1 MTMRTILT
9 AGTVGVSLLAGPAL
23 AQDGATLFSQSCA
36 ACHQPQGQ
44 GIPGAFPALV
54 NNTFVQGDPH
64 QVAHV
69 ILNGRGG
76 MPKFSGD
83 LTDDQIAA
91 VATYVR
97 GTWGN
102 KAGPVTTAVVTAER
116 NAGAL
121 PPPSDGQQAH

>member
-1 MTMRTILT
+1 MTIRTTLII
-9 AGTVGVSLLAGPAL
+9 GGVAASLLAGPAL
-23 AQDGATLFSQSCA
+23 AQDGAALFSQSCA

-44 GIPGAFPALV
+44 GIPGAFPALAGDA
-54 NNTFVQGDPH
+54 FVQGPPQ

-83 LTDDQIAA
+83 LTDEQIAA

-97 GTWGN
+97 GAWGN
-102 KAGPVTTAVVTAER
+102 KAGPITAAAVTAER

-121 PPPSDGQQAH
+121 PPPTDGQQAH

>member
-1 MTMRTILT
+1 MRIRMIAIST
-9 AGTVGVSLLAGPAL
+9 ALAAGLAGGPAL
-23 AQDGATLFSQSCA
+23 AQDGAAIFSQSCA

-44 GIPGAFPALV
+44 GIPGAFPALA
-54 NNTFVQGDPH
+54 NNAFVQGPAQ

-69 ILNGRGG
+69 LLNGRGG

-91 VATYVR
+91 VATYIR

-102 KAGPVTTAVVTAER
+102 KAGPVATAAVTAER

>member
-1 MTMRTILT
+1 MVLRTISIFAAAIL
-9 AGTVGVSLLAGPAL
+9 GLLAGPAL
-23 AQDGATLFSQSCA
+23 AQDGATTFSQSCA
-36 ACHQPQGQ
+36 ACHQPEGQ
-44 GIPGAFPALV
+44 GIPGAFPALAK
-54 NNTFVQGDPH
+54 NTFVQGPPD

-91 VATYVR
+91 VATYIR
-97 GTWGN
+97 STWGN
-102 KAGPVTTAVVTAER
+102 KASPVPAAVVTAER

-121 PPPSDGQQAH
+121 PPPSEGQQAH

>member
-1 MTMRTILT
+1 MRIRMIGLSAA
-9 AGTVGVSLLAGPAL
+9 AGALLLAGPAL
-23 AQDGATLFSQSCA
+23 AQDGATIFSQSCA

-44 GIPGAFPALV
+44 GIPGAFPALA
-54 NNTFVQGDPH
+54 NNAFVQGPPQ

-83 LTDDQIAA
+83 LTDEQIAA

-97 GTWGN
+97 GAWGN
-102 KAGPVTTAVVTAER
+102 KAGPISTALVTAER

>member
-1 MTMRTILT
+1 MGMKTIAL
-9 AGTVGVSLLAGPAL
+9 AAAAALLAGPAL
-23 AQDGATLFSQSCA
+23 AEDGATLFSQSCA
-36 ACHQPQGQ
+36 ACHQSKGQ
-44 GIPGAFPALV
+44 GIPGAFPALA
-54 NNTFVQGDPH
+54 NNKFVQGPPE

-83 LTDDQIAA
+83 LTDEQIAA
-91 VATYVR
+91 VASYVR

-102 KAGPVTTAVVTAER
+102 NSSTVAVSVVTAER
-116 NAGAL
+116 NAADL

>member
-1 MTMRTILT
+1 MRSAAIRLT
-9 AGTVGVSLLAGPAL
+9 SGDWLVR
-23 AQDGATLFSQSCA
+23 
-36 ACHQPQGQ
+36 CHQPQGQ

-54 NNTFVQGDPH
+54 NNPFVQGPA
-64 QVAHV
+64 QPVAHV

-91 VATYVR
+91 VASYVR
-97 GTWGN
+97 GAWGN
-102 KAGPVTTAVVTAER
+102 KAAPVTTAAVTAER

>member
-1 MTMRTILT
+1 MRIRTISIPMA
-9 AGTVGVSLLAGPAL
+9 AGACLLAGPAL
-23 AQDGATLFSQSCA
+23 AQDGATVFSQSCA

-44 GIPGAFPALV
+44 GIPGAFPALA
-54 NNTFVQGDPH
+54 NSAFVQGPPD

-76 MPKFSGD
+76 MPNFSAD
-83 LTDDQIAA
+83 LTDQQIAA
-91 VATYVR
+91 VASYVR
-97 GTWGN
+97 GAWGN

-116 NAGAL
+116 TAGAL

>member
-1 MTMRTILT
+1 MRIRTI
-9 AGTVGVSLLAGPAL
+9 VSSAAVIGGLLAGPAL
-23 AQDGATLFSQSCA
+23 AQDGATTFSQSCA

-44 GIPGAFPALV
+44 GIPGAFPALAK
-54 NNTFVQGDPH
+54 NPFVQGPPN

-83 LTDDQIAA
+83 LSDDQIAA
-91 VATYVR
+91 VATYIR
-97 GTWGN
+97 SAWGN
-102 KAGPVTTAVVTAER
+102 KAGPVTPSVVTAER

-121 PPPSDGQQAH
+121 PPPSEGQQAH

>member
-1 MTMRTILT
+1 M
-9 AGTVGVSLLAGPAL
+9 AAVAGPAI
-23 AQDGATLFSQSCA
+23 AQDGAEVFSQSCA

-54 NNTFVQGDPH
+54 GNPFVQGPA
-64 QVAHV
+64 QPVAHV

-97 GTWGN
+97 GAWGN
-102 KAGPVTTAVVTAER
+102 KAAPVTTAAVTAER